1 MNNEK
6 KRLLWIDTSKGIA
19 ILFVVIGHM
28 IPMTSKFSIWFY
40 SFHIPIFFMI
50 SGVLIQYSSMTLH
63 NISAKD
69 IIAKKA
75 KALLYPY
82 FVFSL
87 FSVVKIFITDGIKSA
102 GKGVVNTLLFDGID
116 ALWFLPS
123 LFIAE
128 LLFLFLKKYT
138 YKKFFIFCLY
148 AVAFV
153 ITSIF
158 SYYYYAIYGSTG
170 YILKILLKILN
181 EINRALIGSIF
192 VCIGYYSYAIL
203 KKMSSKMLYLCCV
216 FLISM
221 FISFGIFFVFY
232 NIADLHYSIIGNP
245 IVYYV
250 AAIAGSYF
258 VFSFSMLISYIEKY
272 IKYNILTYWGKNS
285 LIIFLTHLNLGI
297 TLISKKLSFFNS
309 CQTIQSIVI
318 IMVIETVLVLIIN
331 KWFPFLIDYKSACKL
346 FGSCINKV
354 RGNK

>member
-40 SFHIPIFFMI
+40 SFHVPIFFMI

-69 IIAKKA
+69 IITNKA

-87 FSVVKIFITDGIKSA
+87 LSVVKIFITDGIR
-102 GKGVVNTLLFDGID
+102 GVGDGIVNTLLFNGID
-116 ALWFLPS
+116 TLWFLPS

-138 YKKFFIFCLY
+138 NNNFFILSIY

-153 ITSIF
+153 VTSIF
-158 SYYYYAIYGSTG
+158 SYYCYGIYDSID
-170 YILKILLKILN
+170 YILIILLRILK
-181 EINRALIGSIF
+181 EMNRALIGSIF

-221 FISFGIFFVFY
+221 FISFGIFFAFY

-272 IKYNILTYWGKNS
+272 IKCNILTYWGKNS

-297 TLISKKLSFFNS
+297 TLISKKLSFFNI

-346 FGSCINKV
+346 FGNCIKKV